1 LSENLFIE
9 YIFIKNVVLRMD
21 IIHKLW
27 LGARTLCLKKCLLCL
42 CLVLLTLPIM
52 LKVFPYYAD
61 NYATSYSIEI
71 QVHEKNKKFI
81 QFNINLG
88 TVT

>member
-1 LSENLFIE
+1 
-9 YIFIKNVVLRMD
+9 
-21 IIHKLW
+21 
-27 LGARTLCLKKCLLCL
+27 
-42 CLVLLTLPIM
+42 M

-81 QFNINLG
+81 QVNINLG